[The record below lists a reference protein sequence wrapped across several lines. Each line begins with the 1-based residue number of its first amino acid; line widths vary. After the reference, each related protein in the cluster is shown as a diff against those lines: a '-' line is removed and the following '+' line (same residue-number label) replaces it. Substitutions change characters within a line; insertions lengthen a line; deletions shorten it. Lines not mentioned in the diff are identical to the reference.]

1 MAIVL
6 SDAASYQKL
15 YPLTFTR
22 AVADIRMGILTRK
35 HWWQRVS
42 GQQVFVATQPYLQPL
57 YEVIPPGDHI
67 YIDASVLPNQHLLKN
82 ILAIEQ
88 EAALFDNKGI
98 IAARKFFNSATDFSQ
113 LSLQQFNVV
122 KEVADAKRLEYPWQ
136 IFQWND
142 EMIRQQF
149 ALITKG
155 KISQPISVTNRF
167 IQPENIFIEE
177 GAQVEFALLNAST
190 GPIYI
195 GKNAVVMEGAF
206 IRGPFVL
213 LEGAVV
219 KMGTKI
225 YGDTTIGPCATV
237 GGELKNVVIQGYSN
251 KAHDGYLGDSVI
263 GEWCNLGAGTSNSN
277 VKNTGS
283 DVLVWDAHSRSLVNA
298 GAKCGLVMGDYTRAA
313 INTSINTGSVFG
325 VCCNIFGEGLTP
337 KLLQNFT
344 WGSKGLTRYE
354 LEKALKDIDQ
364 WKKFKQHQL
373 SEAEAAV
380 LKHIFEQLST

>member
-6 SDAASYQKL
+6 SDAAAYQKL

-42 GQQVFVATQPYLQPL
+42 GQQVFVTTQPYLQPL

-88 EAALFDNKGI
+88 DTALFDDKGI
-98 IAARKFFNSATDFSQ
+98 IAARKFFTDSTDYPQ
-113 LSLQQFNVV
+113 LKLQQFNVLNN
-122 KEVADAKRLEYPWQ
+122 VADAKRLEFPWQ

-142 EMIRQQF
+142 DLIRQQF
-149 ALITKG
+149 ALLTQG
-155 KISQPISVTNRF
+155 NTSQPISATNRF

-177 GAQVEFALLNAST
+177 GAQVEFAILNAGT

-225 YGDTTIGPCATV
+225 YGATTIGPYATV
-237 GGELKNVVIQGYSN
+237 GGEIKNVVIQGYSN

-283 DVLVWDAHSRSLVNA
+283 DVLVWDAHSGSLVNA
-298 GAKCGLVMGDYTRAA
+298 GPKCGLVMGDYTRAA